1 LIVICRIPPPHLSP
15 FVDNE
20 AVGYIPDYAEKI
32 KQLTAAARRQIM
44 PVPDVGTDVDD
55 TQNVLLEG
63 VASRVEAKEAAERKQ
78 EVSPFLNHIS
88 IYLYLHTHAY
98 THTQRHTYTYIFV
111 HYIMLQ

>member
-1 LIVICRIPPPHLSP
+1 MVACRIPPPHLSP

-32 KQLTAAARRQIM
+32 KQLKAAARRQVI

-78 EVSPFLNHIS
+78 QVYSSLSFINGFIPSCCNKHFTFWVLNSERIS
-88 IYLYLHTHAY
+88 TLLL
-98 THTQRHTYTYIFV
+98 QFV
-111 HYIMLQ
+111 